1 MILRK
6 PYAFLI
12 KNFKR
17 IHFILFLLNT
27 ALSYYVYKIFKFYID
42 YESTGKILYVDDLVT
57 EYIKP
62 IMFILIGLSILML
75 IIILIL
81 LYQKNKPVRLYI
93 VMLVYY
99 IVLIVFLSIDSN
111 YLNILQIEGLEPQ
124 LVRIFKDLNFLALL
138 GQTIFSI
145 ILLVRAVGFDIKK
158 FDFGTD
164 IVELEID
171 VTDNEEIELT
181 SGIDIDNL
189 SGKSRKRAR
198 EFKYF
203 YLENRGI
210 IIGGIV
216 ILILSLSAFLYI
228 KTNIVD
234 VNYKEGDTLIFSK
247 SEIVVNKSYITNL
260 NYKGENVSPTGYT
273 FVIVDFT
280 AKNITNSSKSLL
292 IDNIR
297 LETNKVRYNINTRKY
312 ESFIDIGT
320 GYTDQK
326 IVSYAA
332 KTYIVVF
339 LVKEED
345 ITDDM
350 VFMYADTNTISGT
363 KVTINYKNVDIIP
376 TELNTI
382 KNIDIVN
389 IENNMYYGLSLL
401 KETNLKIN
409 SIQVG
414 NRIEYTLNNKSL
426 YLTSLNNTIL
436 KINYDFA
443 VDSSISYV
451 SSFFDFINKYSKL
464 SYTYDD
470 KIYFS
475 SISNLTPSKYTDNDI
490 FLEVN
495 KQLEEAESIIL
506 IFTVRNVRYTYKLK

>member
-27 ALSYYVYKIFKFYID
+27 ALSYYIYKIFKFYID

-75 IIILIL
+75 ITILVL

-111 YLNILQIEGLEPQ
+111 YLNILQLEGLEPQ

-171 VTDNEEIELT
+171 VTDNEEVELT

-203 YLENRGI
+203 YLENKGI
-210 IIGGIV
+210 IIGSIV

-247 SEIVVNKSYITNL
+247 SEITVNKSYITNL
-260 NYKGENVSPTGYT
+260 DYKGENISPTGYT

-297 LETNKVRYNINTRKY
+297 LETNKVRYNVNTRKY

-326 IVSYAA
+326 IMSYNA

-345 ITDDM
+345 ITNDM

-363 KVTINYKNVDIIP
+363 KVTVNYKNVDITP

-389 IENNMYYGLSLL
+389 IDNNMYYGLSLL

-436 KINYDFA
+436 KINYDFV

-451 SSFFDFINKYSKL
+451 SGFSDFINKYGKL

-470 KIYFS
+470 KIYFF
-475 SISNLTPSKYTDNDI
+475 SIINLTPPKYTDNNV

-495 KQLEEAESIIL
+495 KQLEEAESVIL